1 VVHGAPFDPSD
12 DFCPPEETLLR
23 LLDSDGDPDE
33 REGLLA
39 HLDSCSG
46 CRLAIVEITRAKGG
60 QSPAAQAG
68 LHTLAPGERVV
79 GRYEIR
85 RFIARGGMGEVYE
98 AIDLQGGQR
107 LALKTMA
114 ATVLDDDDAAFR
126 LRGEARLAGRVNH
139 PNVCRILDS
148 GIHDQRGTVP
158 DSEPIPF
165 LTMELL
171 EGVTLTRRIAGR
183 GALAIEAVA
192 PLMGQI
198 VAGLGAIHAAGIVHR
213 DLKSENVFLIP
224 APEGERAILM
234 DFGLARAL
242 DGSVL
247 TTMPHLSLAL
257 MGTLECMAPEQI
269 DGAKVGPAAD
279 IYALGVLLFELL
291 TGKRPF
297 RKVSPAVR
305 LTSPPPLPSAI
316 APVLAHWDPVVA
328 RCLAR
333 RPEDRFARPADVL
346 AALPVVRR

>member
-1 VVHGAPFDPSD
+1 VNHGDSFDPTD

-23 LLDSDGDPDE
+23 LLDSESDPGQ

-46 CRLAIVEITRAKGG
+46 CRLAVAEITRACSGP
-60 QSPAAQAG
+60 SLTARAG

-79 GRYEIR
+79 DRYEIR

-98 AIDLQGGQR
+98 AIDLRDGQR

-114 ATVLDDDDAAFR
+114 ATVLDDDDVAFR
-126 LRGEARLAGRVNH
+126 LRGEARLAGRVSH
-139 PNVCRILDS
+139 PNVCRILDH
-148 GIHDQRGTVP
+148 GVHHQDVTGA
-158 DSEPIPF
+158 EPIPF

-171 EGVTLTRRIAGR
+171 EGMTLTRRLAGR
-183 GALAIEAVA
+183 ALFAGAVA
-192 PLMGQI
+192 PLLAQI

-213 DLKSENVFLIP
+213 DLKSENVFLVP
-224 APEGERAILM
+224 APPGQRAILM

-269 DGAKVGPAAD
+269 EGAQVGPAAD

-297 RKVSPAVR
+297 RKMSPALR
-305 LTSPPPLPSAI
+305 LTSPPPLPSGI
-316 APVLAHWDPVVA
+316 APALADWDPVVA

-333 RPEDRFARPADVL
+333 RPQDRFARPQDVL

>member
-1 VVHGAPFDPSD
+1 VIPGAPYDPSD
-12 DFCPPEETLLR
+12 DFCPPEETLLQ
-23 LLDSDGDPDE
+23 LLDSEGDPGE
-33 REGLLA
+33 REALLA
-39 HLDSCSG
+39 HLDSCDG
-46 CRLAIVEITRAKGG
+46 CRLAVAEITRASGG
-60 QSPAAQAG
+60 ASAAAGAG

-98 AIDLQGGQR
+98 AIDLHDGEP

-114 ATVLDDDDAAFR
+114 ATVLDDDDVAFR

-139 PNVCRILDS
+139 PNVCRILGS
-148 GIHDQRGTVP
+148 GVHDQGSTVA
-158 DSEPIPF
+158 DAEPIPF

-183 GALAIEAVA
+183 GALAREAVA
-192 PLMGQI
+192 PLMAQI

-213 DLKSENVFLIP
+213 DLKSENVFLVP
-224 APEGERAILM
+224 RSDGERAILM

-247 TTMPHLSLAL
+247 TTMPHLSRAL

-269 DGAKVGPAAD
+269 DGARVGPPAD
-279 IYALGVLLFELL
+279 IYALGVLLFEVL

-297 RKVSPAVR
+297 RKISPAVR
-305 LTSPPPLPSAI
+305 LTSPPPLPSGIVPA
-316 APVLAHWDPVVA
+316 LADWDAVVA

-333 RPEDRFARPADVL
+333 HPQDRFARPADVL